1 MFKQLSM
8 RRVVYFEISYMQVLF
23 NECEIFLHR
32 KSSILLYFTI
42 LNVFCCLAKALLHII
57 FFIQSVLIKLQ
68 YPPPSLSMS
77 EW

>member
-42 LNVFCCLAKALLHII
+42 LTVLLPS
-57 FFIQSVLIKLQ
+57 QSTFTHHLLYSECIDQTSVPTSLPQ
-68 YPPPSLSMS
+68 Y
-77 EW
+77 E